1 VPENSEHE
9 LDTRAILE
17 RKYNITAPT
26 GLLGPAAM
34 GGLPQKPSM
43 AQMPRHGVAMCKD
56 LC

>member
-1 VPENSEHE
+1 ME
-9 LDTRAILE
+9 RGAILE

-26 GLLGPAAM
+26 GLLGSAAM

-43 AQMPRHGVAMCKD
+43 AQIPRHGVAMCKD